1 MLADVPGVDRDAR
14 AAPVAGVE
22 ADFLQQAFHHGVKP
36 PRADILDRR
45 VDFGGEAR
53 QLVDR
58 VVREVQLDFLG
69 LQQRLVLLDQAGFR
83 LGQDA
88 AEILPC
94 QGLQLDPDRQTALKL
109 GQQVRRLGDVESA
122 RGDEQDM
129 VGLDR
134 AVLGRDRGS
143 LDQR

>member
-1 MLADVPGVDRDAR
+1 M
-14 AAPVAGVE
+14 
-22 ADFLQQAFHHGVKP
+22 KP
-36 PRADILDRR
+36 PRADVLDRR

-88 AEILPC
+88 AEILPVSAFSSTRI
-94 QGLQLDPDRQTALKL
+94 G
-109 GQQVRRLGDVESA
+109 RRP
-122 RGDEQDM
+122 
-129 VGLDR
+129 
-134 AVLGRDRGS
+134 
-143 LDQR
+143 